1 METMIGASAR
11 RAAWLLAA
19 IAIGF
24 ALLAAQ
30 VDRTS
35 AQSAPSIQ
43 VSKTEVNP
51 EGDTITVTGTGFLPS
66 LATGTRPPF
75 AGQPGGVYIAF
86 GAFADVWKPS
96 EGAPSSAR
104 PTTPMG
110 EGGSALIWA
119 VPEAQRDTIGRD
131 ASVALNP
138 DGSFVATLT
147 VERDYEGALPDGNYG
162 VYTYAGSGAIQPL
175 FETFTPITFTA
186 QASPTA
192 PASPTADPSPTTPA
206 ATPTTPAASPT
217 APAASPTS
225 ATVAPGAPTTGDS
238 AGTTSGSMTSMYLL
252 IAGAALLVGSTGLA
266 VASAKVNRRD

>member
-1 METMIGASAR
+1 MATMLAR
-11 RAAWLLAA
+11 RAGWMIVALAV
-19 IAIGF
+19 GM
-24 ALLAAQ
+24 ALMAAQ
-30 VDRTS
+30 MS
-35 AQSAPSIQ
+35 ESNAQGAPSVQ

-51 EGDTITVTGTGFLPS
+51 DGDTITVTGTGFLPS
-66 LATGTRPPF
+66 LATGTRPPL
-75 AGQPGGVYIAF
+75 AGQSGGVYIAF

-110 EGGSALIWA
+110 QGGSALIWA
-119 VPEAQRDTIGRD
+119 VPEAARDIIGRD
-131 ASVALNP
+131 ASVTLNP
-138 DGSFVATLT
+138 DGSFTATLT

-192 PASPTADPSPTTPA
+192 GASPTTPASPTAPAASPTA
-206 ATPTTPAASPT
+206 PAASPT

-225 ATVAPGAPTTGDS
+225 ATTVAPGAPTTGDS
-238 AGTTSGSMTSMYLL
+238 VAATDGSMASVYLL
-252 IAGAALLVGSTGLA
+252 IAGAALLLGSTGLV